1 MSSVATDLHR
11 QNIRELRERLGQ
23 VTSRG
28 GRSRRR
34 LVSADTGIA
43 ALTSLFPGD
52 GLRPGSLLE
61 WLSAERGSGTGGLVW
76 RLLAHVMRATGTLV
90 VVDPG
95 GGFYAP
101 AVAALGIDLERV
113 TVVRPGSRADVLWTL
128 EQALRCCG
136 VSGVVCPLEQVNDR
150 EFRRLQLAA
159 EAGDNFGM
167 LLRPSR
173 MCGRSSWADL
183 RLEVSPLLGNVS
195 EPGVC
200 PHFVSGGRRLRVEL
214 LHCRQG
220 TAGGVVDLELC
231 DATGD
236 LRVVPLLAAATAVRR
251 AAGA

>member
-1 MSSVATDLHR
+1 MSSVATDFQQENL
-11 QNIRELRERLGQ
+11 RELRERLG
-23 VTSRG
+23 RMA
-28 GRSRRR
+28 GRSDGQRRR
-34 LVSADTGIA
+34 LTASDTGIA
-43 ALTSLFPGD
+43 ALTNLFPGG

-61 WLSAERGSGTGGLVW
+61 WLSAERGSGAGGLVW
-76 RLLAHVMRATGTLV
+76 RLLGHVMRAAGMLV

-95 GGFYAP
+95 RGFYPP
-101 AVAALGIDLERV
+101 AVAPLGIDFERV

-128 EQALRCCG
+128 EQALRCAG

-183 RLEVSPLLGNVS
+183 RLEVSPLSGNVS
-195 EPGVC
+195 EPGDC

-236 LRVVPLLAAATAVRR
+236 LRVVPPLAAATAVRR